1 MTTDNRPL
9 EAADEAEP
17 EPEATFFVEAPEVLA
32 LIKELRTPG
41 EAAAAAAQKIAD
53 ILDKYQEQPGVLDP
67 QLGAVVAPVLEV
79 ARAATRGTADRA
91 VLPPVC
97 RVVYAL
103 CKVRGYK
110 TIVKFVPHEVAD
122 LEPLVA
128 LLATVLPADH
138 ASWQIAYA
146 LMVWLS
152 MVVMVPF
159 DLTII
164 DSSGVTAAADAPPAA
179 DASPTSVADDA
190 AAARPPLGPPSA
202 LAAKTLV
209 GAIERLAL
217 QFLDAT
223 GPARDAAAVLLA
235 RLLTRP
241 GLQPALSD
249 FVAWSVAELDAAA
262 SSSAAAAAPS
272 ALSTSFL
279 VAGVHTALAHIF
291 KLGHRSDLLGQLPR
305 LGPLSSGAHELLASN
320 SVTKRKLGIKL
331 LQRVGLVYL
340 PPRVASWRYQRGNRS
355 LLHNLQ
361 ASGAPTEGTADADAG
376 AAPAPAEEEDEEEGE
391 EALVAEEVEGVL
403 EQLLTGL
410 KDADTVVRWSAA
422 KGVGR
427 LTGRLPLE
435 LADDV
440 VEQVLELLTPDE
452 TPNSWHGGCL
462 ALAELSR
469 RGLLLPAR
477 LPEVL
482 PRVTKALHF
491 DVARGASSV
500 GTHVRDAA
508 CYVTWAFARAFEPA
522 VMAPHVAALAPALLV
537 LVVFDR
543 EVNVRR
549 AAAAAFQEHVG
560 RQGSFPHGTMGR
572 VSDTAHAAAPPP
584 TPHLPL
590 QASRS

>member
-1 MTTDNRPL
+1 M
-9 EAADEAEP
+9 
-17 EPEATFFVEAPEVLA
+17 
-32 LIKELRTPG
+32 
-41 EAAAAAAQKIAD
+41 
-53 ILDKYQEQPGVLDP
+53 LDP

-128 LLATVLPADH
+128 LLATVRPADH

-164 DSSGVTAAADAPPAA
+164 DSSARRRRRRAARRRRLAHLRRRRRRRRAPAA
-179 DASPTSVADDA
+179 RA
-190 AAARPPLGPPSA
+190 A
-202 LAAKTLV
+202 V
-209 GAIERLAL
+209 GARRRRRSSAPSNGSRCS
-217 QFLDAT
+217 FWTRRA
-223 GPARDAAAVLLA
+223 PARDAAAVLLA

-262 SSSAAAAAPS
+262 SSSSSAAAAAPS

-340 PPRVASWRYQRGNRS
+340 PPRVASWRYQRGARS

-376 AAPAPAEEEDEEEGE
+376 A
-391 EALVAEEVEGVL
+391 
-403 EQLLTGL
+403 
-410 KDADTVVRWSAA
+410 DAGAA
-422 KGVGR
+422 
-427 LTGRLPLE
+427 
-435 LADDV
+435 
-440 VEQVLELLTPDE
+440 
-452 TPNSWHGGCL
+452 
-462 ALAELSR
+462 R
-469 RGLLLPAR
+469 RR
-477 LPEVL
+477 
-482 PRVTKALHF
+482 RRRT
-491 DVARGASSV
+491 R
-500 GTHVRDAA
+500 
-508 CYVTWAFARAFEPA
+508 
-522 VMAPHVAALAPALLV
+522 
-537 LVVFDR
+537 
-543 EVNVRR
+543 RR
-549 AAAAAFQEHVG
+549 ARRPWWRRRWRACWSNCSQ
-560 RQGSFPHGTMGR
+560 
-572 VSDTAHAAAPPP
+572 D
-584 TPHLPL
+584 
-590 QASRS
+590 

>member
-1 MTTDNRPL
+1 MTTDDRPL
-9 EAADEAEP
+9 DAAADEAEP
-17 EPEATFFVEAPEVLA
+17 EPEATFFVEAPEVLD
-32 LIKELRTPG
+32 LVKQLRTPG
-41 EAAAAAAQKIAD
+41 DAAAAAAEKIAA

-128 LLATVLPADH
+128 LLATVRPADH

-262 SSSAAAAAPS
+262 SSSSSSAAAAAPS

-361 ASGAPTEGTADADAG
+361 ASGAPTDAAADADVG

-440 VEQVLELLTPDE
+440 VEQVLSSCSPRNSCSHPAQFHHTP
-452 TPNSWHGGCL
+452 TCVHRCSSC
-462 ALAELSR
+462 SR
-469 RGLLLPAR
+469 PTRRQTRGTAAASLWPSYPA
-477 LPEVL
+477 V
-482 PRVTKALHF
+482 
-491 DVARGASSV
+491 ASSSP
-500 GTHVRDAA
+500 R
-508 CYVTWAFARAFEPA
+508 
-522 VMAPHVAALAPALLV
+522 
-537 LVVFDR
+537 
-543 EVNVRR
+543 
-549 AAAAAFQEHVG
+549 
-560 RQGSFPHGTMGR
+560 GSPR
-572 VSDTAHAAAPPP
+572 C
-584 TPHLPL
+584 
-590 QASRS
+590 SRG